1 MSYAP
6 KTISDVFRTHG
17 ITIAIGAPMMR
28 IQELALA
35 ISLKGDYRVGAGYR
49 GLDHLIEVSIYERC
63 GIFWTTKRTMAAALP
78 NEARA
83 SALYCEGAITWA
95 EEAARGVPPEQ
106 RIGQP
111 DYRGIADE
119 HCPGYRAAAQ
129 RWDTGG
135 RQLASN

>member
-1 MSYAP
+1 MRLNRTARQRLLVP
-6 KTISDVFRTHG
+6 VTIT
-17 ITIAIGAPMMR
+17 
-28 IQELALA
+28 
-35 ISLKGDYRVGAGYR
+35 
-49 GLDHLIEVSIYERC
+49 
-63 GIFWTTKRTMAAALP
+63 AALVALGILGRMDAQD
-78 NEARA
+78 EARA

-129 RWDTGG
+129 RWNEGG
-135 RQLASN
+135 RQLASY